1 MKKLFFLLVFIFG
14 CEMIQART
22 VMTGNY
28 PFTYAYTTRTLSGLS
43 FQNIPDP
50 MYAVFAYDAKLSLND
65 IGFEYNAGRGLYV
78 AQYATIPSMK
88 QVDFIQNN
96 GGGAY
101 FTQNNQSMENV
112 TFKRNYSAY
121 GGGIYASKSLAI
133 SGQDII
139 FSANSAD
146 KGGAVYANDNL
157 TLAGRNI
164 QFVGNTANV
173 GGGIYALKNVTV
185 RADGGD
191 ITFSGNTGYAIYLEN
206 ANYNLSLQTTNHG
219 RILLYDTLAA
229 NGQLQV
235 QIGGDGAVYFYKAL
249 SNAHLTLQEG
259 GLYLSPAENWE
270 NTTLTVVSGRLLG
283 ASGVQHYNLGT
294 VSLGG
299 NLHMV
304 PKVDFQAG
312 LMDTLS
318 ISQVSGAGQI
328 LVDGFDFIM
337 SPTSEQA
344 VSFEFMKGAGKDR
357 VSVPQK
363 IYSSVHAYEVSYN
376 SLLGTITFMPIPTA
390 TIEGFNPQ
398 ALVQPVWAY
407 TSVKLLADSLRPL
420 RARAHT
426 RYISYEDAPSSF
438 YVTPYVWGGKSSIS
452 PLTVNESATG
462 IQAGWDSADLELF
475 ESAIVTGGFNVG
487 MARNGLDYQKNGL
500 DTTLYQAG
508 GNLRLYAGNLF
519 GEITAQAGRIKSQL
533 KNIGANQQT
542 ITALAQA
549 EIGYNVNIDSQVWF
563 LRPTVGYTYGW
574 MQGGKDVALNEQTLT
589 APAFSLSQ
597 LRSGVTLLTTRE
609 DKWHGYVGL
618 SYVKPILG
626 KEMFYAGAE
635 KIPTLEVKPY
645 AEVVA
650 GFQTESAERFA
661 WGAEILGSFGTTRQF
676 GANLTVQF

>member
-1 MKKLFFLLVFIFG
+1 MKKLLFLLIFIF
-14 CEMIQART
+14 CCTIVQART

-28 PFTYAYTTRTLSGLS
+28 PFAYEHTTRTLSGLS
-43 FQNIPDP
+43 FQNIPDS
-50 MYAVFAYDAKLSLND
+50 MYAVFTYDAKLSLND
-65 IGFEYNAGRGLYV
+65 IGFEYNAGRGLYM

-121 GGGIYASKSLAI
+121 GGGIYASKSLVI
-133 SGQDII
+133 SGRDIS
-139 FSANSAD
+139 FLANSAD
-146 KGGAVYANDNL
+146 KGGAIYATDNL
-157 TLAGRNI
+157 TLTGRNI
-164 QFVGNTANV
+164 QFTGNTATQ

-191 ITFSGNTGYAIYLEN
+191 ITFSGNTGHAVYLEN
-206 ANYNLSLQTTNHG
+206 ANYNLSLQTLNGG
-219 RILLYDTLAA
+219 RILLYDTVAA

-235 QIGGDGAVYFYKAL
+235 QLGGDGAVYFYKAP

-259 GLYLSPAENWE
+259 VLYLSPAENWQQ
-270 NTTLTVVSGRLLG
+270 TTLTVVSGRLLG
-283 ASGVQHYNLGT
+283 TGGVQHYNLGT
-294 VSLGG
+294 VFLGG
-299 NLHMV
+299 NLHIV
-304 PKVDFQAG
+304 PQVDFQAG

-318 ISQVSGAGQI
+318 IAQVSGTGMVQI
-328 LVDGFDFIM
+328 DGFDFITF
-337 SPTSEQA
+337 PTPEQSA
-344 VSFEFMKGAGKDR
+344 SFEFMTGAGKDR

-363 IYSSVHAYEVSYN
+363 IYSAVHAYEVSYN
-376 SLLGTITFMPIPTA
+376 PFLGTITFVPISTV
-390 TIEGFNPQ
+390 TIEGFNPRT
-398 ALVQPVWAY
+398 LVHPVWAY

-438 YVTPYVWGGKSSIS
+438 YVTPYVWDSKSSLS
-452 PLTVNESATG
+452 SLTVKESVTG
-462 IQAGWDSADLELF
+462 IQVGWDSADLELL
-475 ESAIVTGGFNVG
+475 ELATVTGGFNVG
-487 MARNGLDYQKNGL
+487 MAKNGIDYQQNNL

-508 GNLRLYAGNLF
+508 GNLRLYAGNFF
-519 GEITAQAGRIKSQL
+519 GEITAQIGWIKSQF
-533 KNIGANQQT
+533 KNMRANQQT

-574 MQGGKDVALNEQTLT
+574 MQGGKEVALNEQTLT
-589 APAFSLSQ
+589 APSFSLSQ
-597 LRSGVTLLTTRE
+597 MRGGVTLLTTRE
-609 DKWHGYVGL
+609 DKWHGYVEL

-626 KEMFYAGAE
+626 KESFHVGAE

-645 AEVVA
+645 AEVAV
-650 GFQTESAERFA
+650 GFQTESANRFV
-661 WGAEILGSFGTTRQF
+661 WGVELLGSFGSTRQF